1 MTSISQYIQTIAAD
15 VLPSYSYVYGRQ
27 NDVNIEGDNQPS
39 PMVACIYPDQ
49 QFLNLSGLT
58 GNTYDGYN
66 LFIRFVEKLDNIAEQ
81 SPYYDAAVNRQKLAA
96 ANFIYRLS
104 TDDIFQD
111 LRTPIPIVAVIE
123 AYDGN
128 WFGVEINL
136 INLQTIYPLD
146 TICP

>member
-1 MTSISQYIQTIAAD
+1 MTSIKDYIQTIATEA
-15 VLPSYSYVYGRQ
+15 LPSYSYVYGRQ
-27 NDVNIEGDNQPS
+27 NDVNIQGDNQSS

-49 QFLNLSGLT
+49 QFLNLIALT
-58 GNTYDGYN
+58 GNIYDGYN

-81 SPYYDAAVNRQKLAA
+81 SPYYDDAVNRQKFAA
-96 ANFIYRLS
+96 ATFLSQLSADDNFK
-104 TDDIFQD
+104 D

-136 INLQTIYPLD
+136 SNLETIYPF
-146 TICP
+146 TVCQ